1 MVAELVFNY
10 HVYFFSRVNT
20 DSQVV
25 GKEHMLT
32 CPRSFHLFVIVE
44 DLKEVVFF
52 LLLLFFVLFCFF
64 VFFSVFRIIH
74 GYSTMPG
81 EKRALI
87 KHASPIPLYLTPQK
101 GQLHKAPL

>member
-1 MVAELVFNY
+1 MSI
-10 HVYFFSRVNT
+10 FFSRVNT

-52 LLLLFFVLFCFF
+52 FVVVVFRFVLFL
-64 VFFSVFRIIH
+64 VFFFLFSV
-74 GYSTMPG
+74 
-81 EKRALI
+81 
-87 KHASPIPLYLTPQK
+87 LYMDTVQCQVKKEP
-101 GQLHKAPL
+101 